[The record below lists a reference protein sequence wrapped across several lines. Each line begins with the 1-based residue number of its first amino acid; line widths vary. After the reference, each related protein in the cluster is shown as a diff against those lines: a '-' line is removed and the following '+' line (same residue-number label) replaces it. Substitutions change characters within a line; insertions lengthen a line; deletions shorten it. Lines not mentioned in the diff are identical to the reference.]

1 MKPMGQA
8 QGVWAGFYIGLL
20 HVNIENTADERKCA
34 EGVPN
39 YWIVTLPVRTIRAS
53 RLGDADDGRRDQ
65 IIDGQLDHAGILER
79 VAKGRQ
85 VFYAVKQAVSGVRG
99 IACDPAGVACRPAE

>member
-1 MKPMGQA
+1 M
-8 QGVWAGFYIGLL
+8 

-39 YWIVTLPVRTIRAS
+39 YWIVTLPVRTFRAS

-85 VFYAVKQAVSGVRG
+85 VFYEVNRQCPVFEELRAIISKTSGLVDVLR
-99 IACDPAGVACRPAE
+99 AP